1 MSNGYS
7 EKGTGWIGFAAI
19 MLGFAGTLD
28 VLDGIVALSKSSFYV
43 AGAHYVFSDLRTWA
57 WISII
62 LGALSILA
70 AFGIVSGAQWARW
83 YGIFIAAVSAIG
95 ATGLDPALPVVVDRD
110 RHDRHPD
117 HLRAVR
123 VRREDRPRERL
134 ALRLVGAPAPGRPHE
149 TAQAANCASSVEPL
163 SARVEAIPP
172 EITWAT
178 WSK

>member
-43 AGAHYVFSDLRTWA
+43 AGAHFVFSDLRTWA

-95 ATGLDPALPVVVDRD
+95 AMGWIQHYPWWSIAIFTIDILIIYALSVYGGKTGPA
-110 RHDRHPD
+110 
-117 HLRAVR
+117 
-123 VRREDRPRERL
+123 
-134 ALRLVGAPAPGRPHE
+134 
-149 TAQAANCASSVEPL
+149 
-163 SARVEAIPP
+163 SA
-172 EITWAT
+172 
-178 WSK
+178 